1 MYVSNL
7 FFLSSLILLGIKKN
21 VTTIGAPTSAICCT
35 GASGALHGSGKD
47 SNIKRW
53 CCFGIFAQYDATL
66 SARHESWIMLP
77 SQNTTDTPMFFYFP
91 LTLEILFTYSHSLYS
106 HALKGTSLISRRGS
120 WRRCR
125 RSTWKVSRWVTAAGG
140 AMPTGEKE
148 EGRMYKP
155 LVVRTAAEAMPT
167 GASPPCY
174 ILECGCYIYDI
185 LMLKF

>member
-1 MYVSNL
+1 MANPNASPQHWHTDTYYVSRYVKRISGTRL
-7 FFLSSLILLGIKKN
+7 TIFILPG
-21 VTTIGAPTSAICCT
+21 
-35 GASGALHGSGKD
+35 
-47 SNIKRW
+47 R
-53 CCFGIFAQYDATL
+53 ATL
-66 SARHESWIMLP
+66 GSTSRWLMCLVGNDWKWMLEWHESWIMLP

-155 LVVRTAAEAMPT
+155 IVVRTAAEAMPT